1 MFYFLLALVGKHDTW
16 CISRGQISD
25 CSWPFV
31 CRTKQFHLLQGQ
43 QSLHSSEYISVQG
56 AEKYVLQSGGCYS
69 LLWRVSIPH
78 SACWAKAT
86 HKLDQ
91 FSLGMSHYVWTKKVY
106 RAHHDRLM
114 VSRVFMLVII
124 RLSDPLKQFF
134 DEDTT
139 EEGQSRWC
147 HGWRLGRSKFFC
159 CFYTYELYANPSAQ
173 QLPDW
178 SHWFKEKQCFTI
190 ICMVFLVFIV
200 VKITSYLGQ
209 QLLSEKI
216 PGCSNILK
224 ISPMRQQTQVVR
236 QSYRL
241 WTSRCC
247 HDTMIH

>member
-31 CRTKQFHLLQGQ
+31 CRTKQFHLLHDQ
-43 QSLHSSEYISVQG
+43 QSLHSSKYISVQG
-56 AEKYVLQSGGCYS
+56 AEKHVLQSGGFDPVIPYS
-69 LLWRVSIPH
+69 DVFLFLTLHAGWKRHIGWTS
-78 SACWAKAT
+78 
-86 HKLDQ
+86 
-91 FSLGMSHYVWTKKVY
+91 SHWECHIMYEQKKVY
-106 RAHHDRLM
+106 RAHHDLLM

-139 EEGQSRWC
+139 EGQSRWC

-178 SHWFKEKQCFTI
+178 SHWFNGKQCFTI
-190 ICMVFLVFIV
+190 ICV
-200 VKITSYLGQ
+200 G
-209 QLLSEKI
+209 
-216 PGCSNILK
+216 
-224 ISPMRQQTQVVR
+224 TQG
-236 QSYRL
+236 
-241 WTSRCC
+241 
-247 HDTMIH
+247 DN